1 MPASSVST
9 VAPRRLRR
17 RPSSRPRPIHFTP
30 CSPRGVI
37 LSRMPTI
44 PECAAGVDDLDDL
57 DVEDAFGHPASGASV
72 SPVGSVDG
80 PLDDEGDVDDLDV

>member
-1 MPASSVST
+1 
-9 VAPRRLRR
+9 
-17 RPSSRPRPIHFTP
+17 
-30 CSPRGVI
+30 
-37 LSRMPTI
+37 MPTI
-44 PECAAGVDDLDDL
+44 PESAAGVDDLDDLDDL